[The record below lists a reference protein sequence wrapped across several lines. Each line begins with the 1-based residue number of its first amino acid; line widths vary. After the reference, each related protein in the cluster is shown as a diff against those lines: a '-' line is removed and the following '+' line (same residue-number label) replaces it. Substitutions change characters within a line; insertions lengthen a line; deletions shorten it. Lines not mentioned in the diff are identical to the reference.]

1 MPGRQ
6 SRITEQ
12 EVERNI
18 RQQRDL
24 DVQRT
29 QLAAF
34 AKENANLLS
43 AANAQTRI
51 ESQRRMTQ
59 QQQSRSEQ
67 VYEEQLKKQT
77 YDRKFRDLTAAQNQ
91 ALASELERDTAGEER
106 RRREIQKIC
115 EEAPELKDLEKLLKV
130 AYLNK
135 ERAQQYEEKI
145 VMHMREQERI
155 QAIED
160 EMEAERLRSLRS
172 DSNKDQAKKAM
183 YENQRAV
190 LQKQIAEKRQQL
202 AEARAQIEKERY
214 MVDDIVRKI
223 NEEDEADY
231 RVRKEKQAA
240 SARMVREYEEQRKR
254 EVEAQKRAAQE
265 EEERILAYTRA
276 MDARNEG
283 IKELKQAK
291 KDEEDRIL
299 AQIVEETERKRK
311 EEEEFNN
318 LRDMLWEEEL
328 EAKRSQD
335 AYDRKMKQ
343 HRMKEE
349 MMVANSDMM
358 RFKAAQRIRDA
369 ENEARLVDMMKKKF
383 FEDEARERADEEE
396 RRRSKVHHMTLIEQ
410 QKDQRKYL
418 YEQEKADEARRIKEA
433 NDREDYRKMVIAEAR
448 KRLLEE
454 HAERLRGYLPN
465 KAFQTKDEYN
475 EFYGGSR

>member
-1 MPGRQ
+1 MPGRPG
-6 SRITEQ
+6 RITEQ
-12 EVERNI
+12 DVERNI

-24 DVQRT
+24 DVQRQ

-34 AKENANLLS
+34 AKENANLNS
-43 AANAQTRI
+43 AASAQTRI
-51 ESQRRMTQ
+51 ESQRRITQ

-67 VYEEQLKKQT
+67 VYEEQLKKQS
-77 YDRKFRDLTAAQNQ
+77 YDKKFRELTAAQNQ
-91 ALASELERDTAGEER
+91 ALASELERDTADEER
-106 RRREIQKIC
+106 KRREIQKIC
-115 EEAPELKDLEKLLKV
+115 EEAPELKDLEKLLKI

-135 ERAQQYEEKI
+135 ERATQYEEKI

-172 DSNKDQAKKAM
+172 DSHKDQAKKAM

-190 LQKQIAEKRQQL
+190 LQKQIDEKRQQL
-202 AEARAQIEKERY
+202 AEARAQIERERY

-231 RVRKEKQAA
+231 RLRKEKQAA
-240 SARMVREYEEQRKR
+240 SAKMVRDYEEQRKR
-254 EVEAQKRAAQE
+254 ELEAQKRAAQE
-265 EEERILAYTRA
+265 EEERIRAYNRA

-283 IKELKQAK
+283 IKEQKQAK

-299 AQIVEETERKRK
+299 RQIVEETERKRK
-311 EEEEFNN
+311 EEEEFSN

-328 EAKRSQD
+328 EAKRAQD

-343 HRMKEE
+343 VRMREE
-349 MMVANSDMM
+349 MMHANSDMM
-358 RFKAAQRIRDA
+358 RFKAEQRIRDA
-369 ENEARLVDMMKKKF
+369 ENESRLVELMRKKF
-383 FEDEARERADEEE
+383 AEDEARERAEEE
-396 RRRSKVHHMTLIEQ
+396 ARRRNKVHHMSLIEQ

-418 YEQEKADEARRIKEA
+418 YEQEKADEARKIQEA
-433 NDREDYRKMVIAEAR
+433 NDREEYRKMVIAEAR

-454 HAERLRGYLPN
+454 HADRLRGYLPN
-465 KAFQTKDEYN
+465 KAFQNKDEYDQ
-475 EFYGGSR
+475 FYANSR